1 MSPVIP
7 HQCLLSWDLQLSVV
21 SFAELLIPAYRS
33 DPVGT
38 AAGAASEDGE
48 PTPDVIFAKPTVVQ
62 GL

>member
-1 MSPVIP
+1 MFTEPGFTAFCCIV
-7 HQCLLSWDLQLSVV
+7 CT
-21 SFAELLIPAYRS
+21 ELLIPAYRS

-48 PTPDVIFAKPTVVQ
+48 PTLNVIFAKPAVVQ